1 MRFDQKEAWK
11 SKIESSTQA
20 SQQKR
25 VSERFT
31 SKLRLNILSAL
42 AMKEGGK
49 SSRERNE
56 SFLTYFRF
64 LPFPLTPPYVPFGIR
79 RFNSFSKLIMFD

>member
-25 VSERFT
+25 VLERFT
-31 SKLRLNILSAL
+31 SKLGLNILSAL

-64 LPFPLTPPYVPFGIR
+64 LPSHTTVR
-79 RFNSFSKLIMFD
+79 AVRHTAV